1 MDNDMNVDI
10 TINGEL
16 SVRTLL
22 NDSEIQ
28 MLMMYVNKLTDIH
41 KNIIVEDKESK

>member
-1 MDNDMNVDI
+1 MNINVDI
-10 TINGEL
+10 IINGEL

-28 MLMMYVNKLTDIH
+28 DLIMYVNKLNDIH
-41 KNIIVEDKESK
+41 KNIIEEKESDK

>member
-1 MDNDMNVDI
+1 MNINVDI
-10 TINGEL
+10 IINGEL

-28 MLMMYVNKLTDIH
+28 DLIMYVNKLNDIH
-41 KNIIVEDKESK
+41 KNIIEEESDKQC

>member
-1 MDNDMNVDI
+1 MNNDINVDI

-22 NDSEIQ
+22 TNSEIQ
-28 MLMMYVNKLTDIH
+28 MLLMYVNKLTDIH
-41 KNIIVEDKESK
+41 KNIIVEDKESE

>member
-1 MDNDMNVDI
+1 MNINVDI
-10 TINGEL
+10 IVNGEL

-28 MLMMYVNKLTDIH
+28 DLIMYVNKLNDIH
-41 KNIIVEDKESK
+41 KNIIIEDKESDI

>member
-1 MDNDMNVDI
+1 MNINVDI
-10 TINGEL
+10 IINGEL

-28 MLMMYVNKLTDIH
+28 DLIMYVNKLNDIH
-41 KNIIVEDKESK
+41 KNIIENKESDK

>member
-1 MDNDMNVDI
+1 MNINVDI
-10 TINGEL
+10 IINGEL

-28 MLMMYVNKLTDIH
+28 ELIMYVNKLNDIH
-41 KNIIVEDKESK
+41 KNIIQDEESE

>member
-1 MDNDMNVDI
+1 MNINVDI
-10 TINGEL
+10 IINGEL

-28 MLMMYVNKLTDIH
+28 DLIMYVNKLNDIH
-41 KNIIVEDKESK
+41 KNIIENKESE

>member
-1 MDNDMNVDI
+1 MNNDINVDI

-28 MLMMYVNKLTDIH
+28 MLIMYVNKLTDIH
-41 KNIIVEDKESK
+41 KKIIVEDEESE

>member
-1 MDNDMNVDI
+1 MNINVDI
-10 TINGEL
+10 IINGEL

-28 MLMMYVNKLTDIH
+28 ELIMYVNKLNDIH
-41 KNIIVEDKESK
+41 KNIIKDEESE

>member
-1 MDNDMNVDI
+1 MNINVDI
-10 TINGEL
+10 IINGEL

-28 MLMMYVNKLTDIH
+28 MLIMYVNKLNDIH
-41 KNIIVEDKESK
+41 KNIIEDRESDK